1 MIFQRAVRRE
11 FTHSA
16 AGVFT
21 ALFAIMMTTQ
31 LIRLLNEAAQGSVEP
46 DAVVALLGFS
56 ALYYLPVLLSLSSFV
71 AILLTLSRS
80 YRDSEMVV
88 WFSSGLPLTAWIR
101 PVLVF
106 VMPLVLT
113 ISVLSLFLSPW
124 ALSQSAE
131 FRGKLSSRQDAG
143 QISPG
148 AFQESSAGD
157 RVVFVEGVA
166 DDTSNVRNV
175 FVSEARDGRF
185 GVTMAGT
192 GHQEI
197 AENGDRFIV
206 LQNGRRYDFQPG
218 TADFRIL
225 EYARYAVR
233 LETKESRG
241 LAPTP
246 RTMPT
251 LDLLPID
258 LPVYRAELL
267 VPFQHAVFGGRAGL
281 AGDSAVVRQ
290 SACRSFGEHA
300 ARHSGLPDLQQSG
313 DHQPGLGGE
322 REGVLCGRRAGGAS
336 VHAVPPSCPFLPT
349 HRRLLL
355 PTLVSMK
362 VYRRYLAREVSAAIL
377 LVLLAFLALFAFFD
391 LLGEIKGV
399 GQGGYQLHHALGFV
413 LLRAPGRAYELMPI
427 AVLIGTLYALSTL
440 ARHSEIT
447 VLRVSGLSTAALAGR
462 LFQVAGCLPWRPS

>member
-11 FTHSA
+11 FTHLA

-31 LIRLLNEAAQGSVEP
+31 LIRLLSEAAQGSVEP

-88 WFSSGLPLTAWIR
+88 WFSAGLPLTAWIR

-131 FRGKLSSRQDAG
+131 FRGKLSSRHDAG

-166 DDTSNVRNV
+166 DDTSNVSNV
-175 FVSEARDGRF
+175 FVNELRPDRL
-185 GVTMAGT
+185 GVTMAAS

-206 LQNGRRYDFQPG
+206 LQNGRRYEFPPG
-218 TADFRIL
+218 TAEFRIM

-233 LETKESRG
+233 VETREARG
-241 LAPTP
+241 IVPTP

-251 LDLLPID
+251 VDLLPID

-267 VPFQHAVFGGRAGL
+267 YRFSMPF
-281 AGDSAVVRQ
+281 SAVVLALLAIPLSFVNPRAGR
-290 SACRSFGEHA
+290 SANMLLAILVYLIYNNLVTISQGWVASGKVSFA
-300 ARHSGLPDLQQSG
+300 V
-313 DHQPGLGGE
+313 
-322 REGVLCGRRAGGAS
+322 GVLA
-336 VHAVPPSCPFLPT
+336 VHLFMLA
-349 HRRLLL
+349 LL
-355 PTLVSMK
+355 P
-362 VYRRYLAREVSAAIL
+362 
-377 LVLLAFLALFAFFD
+377 
-391 LLGEIKGV
+391 
-399 GQGGYQLHHALGFV
+399 
-413 LLRAPGRAYELMPI
+413 LMFYHRI
-427 AVLIGTLYALSTL
+427 AVRPFARLS
-440 ARHSEIT
+440 R
-447 VLRVSGLSTAALAGR
+447 
-462 LFQVAGCLPWRPS
+462 